1 MIFSIK
7 KGQNDESKHI
17 TMVIDIIFFISA
29 AYGFYVGYN
38 KGIIKTVFST
48 LSIVLG
54 LMAAMKFS
62 PYMTSFLEDTF
73 GQSALMFI
81 AGFVVTFVGVMLLV
95 RLLAKTVEGIFKTIK
110 INVINKILGGAL
122 MSGFFILLFSILVWF
137 GNESRVIDQKTKETS
152 FSYVYLERIPIEAR
166 GLFMTLKPV
175 FKDFWNYTLDYMDKI
190 KRAGLEEQEKT
201 EIKDLPQEE

>member
-1 MIFSIK
+1 
-7 KGQNDESKHI
+7 
-17 TMVIDIIFFISA
+17 MVIDIIFFISA
-29 AYGFYVGYN
+29 AYGFYVGYS

-48 LSIVLG
+48 LSIILG

-73 GQSALMFI
+73 SKSPLMFI

-110 INVINKILGGAL
+110 INAINKVAGGIL

-137 GNESRVIDQKTKETS
+137 GNESKAIDSKTKETS
-152 FSYVYLERIPIEAR
+152 FSYVYLEKIPVEAK
-166 GLFMTLKPV
+166 GVFMTLKPV
-175 FKDFWNYTLDYMDKI
+175 FQDFWNYAMDSMDRM
-190 KRAGLEEQEKT
+190 KRAGLEET
-201 EIKDLPQEE
+201 EETDIKNLPSDE

>member
-1 MIFSIK
+1 MS
-7 KGQNDESKHI
+7 
-17 TMVIDIIFFISA
+17 IDIIFFISA
-29 AYGFYVGYN
+29 AYGFYVGYS

-73 GQSALMFI
+73 SKTPLMFV

-95 RLLAKTVEGIFKTIK
+95 RLLAKTIESIFKTIK
-110 INVINKILGGAL
+110 INFLNKILGGSV
-122 MSGFFILLFSILVWF
+122 MSAFFILLFSVLVWF
-137 GNESRVIDQKTKETS
+137 GNESRVVTEETKSTS
-152 FSYVYLERIPIEAR
+152 FSYEYLEKIPMAAR
-166 GLFMTLKPV
+166 GVFMTLKPV

-190 KRAGLEEQEKT
+190 KRAGLEEENKT
-201 EIKDLPQEE
+201 EIQDLPTEDNLEE

>member
-1 MIFSIK
+1 
-7 KGQNDESKHI
+7 
-17 TMVIDIIFFISA
+17 MVIDIIFFISA
-29 AYGFYVGYN
+29 VYGFYVGYS

-73 GQSALMFI
+73 SKSPLMFI

-110 INVINKILGGAL
+110 INAINKVAGGIL

-137 GNESRVIDQKTKETS
+137 GNEAKGIDTQTKETS
-152 FSYVYLERIPIEAR
+152 FSYPYLEKIPVEAR
-166 GLFMTLKPV
+166 GVFMTLKPV
-175 FKDFWNYTLDYMDKI
+175 FQDFWNYAMDSMDRF
-190 KRAGLEEQEKT
+190 KRAGLEET
-201 EIKDLPQEE
+201 EETDIKDLPSDGES

>member
-1 MIFSIK
+1 
-7 KGQNDESKHI
+7 
-17 TMVIDIIFFISA
+17 MVIDIIFFISA
-29 AYGFYVGYN
+29 AYGFYVGYS

-73 GQSALMFI
+73 SKSPLMFI

-110 INVINKILGGAL
+110 INALNKIAGGIF

-137 GNESRVIDQKTKETS
+137 GNEAKGIDTKTKETS
-152 FSYVYLERIPIEAR
+152 FSYSYLEKIPIEAR
-166 GLFMTLKPV
+166 GVFMTLKPV
-175 FKDFWNYTLDYMDKI
+175 FQDFWNYAMDSMDRM
-190 KRAGLEEQEKT
+190 KRAGLEENEET
-201 EIKDLPQEE
+201 DIKDLPTDE

>member
-1 MIFSIK
+1 
-7 KGQNDESKHI
+7 
-17 TMVIDIIFFISA
+17 MVIDIIFFISA

-48 LSIVLG
+48 LSIILG

-73 GQSALMFI
+73 SKSPLMFI

-110 INVINKILGGAL
+110 INAINKVAGGIL

-137 GNESRVIDQKTKETS
+137 GNESRVIDTKTKESS
-152 FSYVYLERIPIEAR
+152 FSYAYLEKIPVEAR
-166 GLFMTLKPV
+166 GLFMTMKPV
-175 FKDFWNYTLDYMDKI
+175 FKDFWNYTLDYMDRI
-190 KRAGLEEQEKT
+190 KRAGLEEEQDTNIHDVPKSE
-201 EIKDLPQEE
+201 

>member
-1 MIFSIK
+1 
-7 KGQNDESKHI
+7 
-17 TMVIDIIFFISA
+17 MVIDIIFFISA
-29 AYGFYVGYN
+29 AYGFYVGYS

-48 LSIVLG
+48 LSIILG

-73 GQSALMFI
+73 SKSPLMFI

-110 INVINKILGGAL
+110 INAINKVAGGIL

-137 GNESRVIDQKTKETS
+137 GNESKAIDSKTKETS
-152 FSYVYLERIPIEAR
+152 FSYVYLEKIPVEAK
-166 GLFMTLKPV
+166 GVFMTLKPV
-175 FKDFWNYTLDYMDKI
+175 FQDFWNYAMDSMDRM
-190 KRAGLEEQEKT
+190 KRAGLEETEKT
-201 EIKDLPQEE
+201 DIKDLPSDE